1 MVPVL
6 RFLLILFALVVLAPA
21 QASRQRFYPDD
32 PIWEVPAPKSVA
44 QIKQRDVNALY
55 DFTYQSFRS
64 KERLQIPSGGINTLG
79 EVPDSEWFTNR
90 HAKKRMT
97 RDELQRG
104 PGNENRPVA
113 PFVVS
118 GVKTQGI
125 TPGFSMR
132 DARGGLY
139 FVKTDPLSNPE
150 MGTAADVI
158 GSKFFYALGYNTP
171 ENYILNLQRGDIT
184 IAENARIESAGRE
197 RHMKAKDLQLILD
210 NVPRRKD
217 GTYRLL
223 ASLAV
228 QGEPIGPF
236 RYEGTRADDPNDTV
250 PHDVRRDLRGLYV
263 FSAWLNHTDSKAGN
277 TLDVVVEEK
286 GVRFVR
292 HYLIDFGATL
302 GSDSDMP
309 KNARYGHEYIF
320 PEGSK
325 AIKSIASLGLYSP
338 DWERAHYPD
347 HLKAVGR
354 FESKIFDPTT
364 WTSNYPNPAFLSR
377 QAEDEYWG
385 AKQVLTFTNQDIRAL
400 VETGEYSDPRVVD
413 YIVARLGERRD
424 KIGRAFLSNVL
435 PLDAFRVSG
444 DELLFD
450 DLASNYGFSSPQQF
464 RFRWFLFD
472 NQTGTNTPVPD
483 STSSKLPANVT
494 NSATGSYV
502 ATEIQASDPDK
513 TVTVYLRKDASGWTP
528 VGVRRK

>member
-6 RFLLILFALVVLAPA
+6 RFLLILFAFVVLAPA

-97 RDELQRG
+97 REELQRG
-104 PGNENRPVA
+104 PGNESRPVA

-118 GVKTQGI
+118 GAKTEGI

-132 DARGGLY
+132 DAQGSLY

-171 ENYILNLQRGDIT
+171 ENYILNLQRADIT

-197 RHMKAKDLQLILD
+197 RHMNAKDLQLILD

-223 ASLAV
+223 ASLALK
-228 QGEPIGPF
+228 GEPIGPF
-236 RYEGTRADDPNDTV
+236 RYDGTRADDPNDTV
-250 PHDVRRDLRGLYV
+250 PHNVRRDLRGLYV

-277 TLDVVVEEK
+277 TLDVLVEEK

-354 FESKIFDPTT
+354 FESKTFDPTK

-377 QAEDEYWG
+377 QAEDEYWA

-424 KIGRAFLSNVL
+424 KIGHAFLSNVL

-444 DELLFD
+444 NELLFD

-464 RFRWFLFD
+464 GFRWFLFD

-483 STSSKLPANVT
+483 STSSKLPANAT

-502 ATEIQASDPDK
+502 AAEIQASDPDK